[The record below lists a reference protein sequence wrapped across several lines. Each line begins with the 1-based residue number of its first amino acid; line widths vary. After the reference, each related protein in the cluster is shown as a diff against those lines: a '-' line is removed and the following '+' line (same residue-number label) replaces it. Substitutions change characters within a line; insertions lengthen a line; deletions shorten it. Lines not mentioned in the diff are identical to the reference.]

1 VSVHEA
7 SLIQALIDRVEVEAR
22 ARGAVAVSR
31 VRVALGEAAGVERE
45 LFELAYATFRER
57 TVCAAAELEVVPVAV
72 RWACPGCGREPEPGA
87 PLACVACGRPL
98 RLVAGDEILLERI
111 ELEVA

>member
-1 VSVHEA
+1 MHEA
-7 SLIQALIDRVEVEAR
+7 SLVQALIDRVELEAR
-22 ARGAVAVSR
+22 ARGALAVAR

-57 TVCAAAELEVVPVAV
+57 TVCAGAELEVVEVAA
-72 RWACPGCGREPEPGA
+72 RWACPGCGGEPAAGA
-87 PLACVACGRPL
+87 ALRCPACGGPL
-98 RLVAGDEILLERI
+98 RLVAGDELVLERI